1 MRMGTMVP
9 GTLLILLAASPGQTQ
24 TCPGSHSL
32 KYFYTALSRPAISEP
47 WYIAVGYLD
56 DTQFVR
62 FDSAGETGTYKLLS
76 PWVEQE
82 GPEYWA
88 RETEIVTSNAQ
99 FFRENLQTM
108 LDYYNLSQNGSHTI
122 QVMYGCE
129 VELFGS
135 LFRAYEQ
142 HGYDGRD
149 YIALNEDLKTW
160 TAADMAAEITRS
172 KWEQAGYTEL
182 RRTYL
187 EGPCKDSLLRYLE
200 NRKKTQECTDP
211 PKTHVTHHP
220 RPEGYVTLRCWA
232 LGFYPAHITLTWQLN
247 GEELIQD
254 MELVETRP
262 AGDGTFQK
270 WAAVVVPSGEE
281 QKYTCHVYHEG
292 LPEPL
297 TLRWE
302 PPQSSMPTRTIVRAV
317 LGAMVILGVMR
328 GSGMMWMRKNKG
340 GNRDDNTAACQ
351 NEREHLS
358 LSAGDESD
366 ALGVEAGLKEL
377 PTAPPLVP

>member
-108 LDYYNLSQNGSHTI
+108 LDYYNLSQN
-122 QVMYGCE
+122 
-129 VELFGS
+129 
-135 LFRAYEQ
+135 
-142 HGYDGRD
+142 
-149 YIALNEDLKTW
+149 
-160 TAADMAAEITRS
+160 AADMAAEITRS

>member
-24 TCPGSHSL
+24 TCAGSHSL
-32 KYFYTALSRPAISEP
+32 RYFYTALSRPAISEP

-62 FDSAGETGTYKLLS
+62 FESAGETATYKLRV

-108 LDYYNLSQNGSHTI
+108 LDYYNLSQNA
-122 QVMYGCE
+122 E
-129 VELFGS
+129 
-135 LFRAYEQ
+135 
-142 HGYDGRD
+142 
-149 YIALNEDLKTW
+149 
-160 TAADMAAEITRS
+160 DMAAEITRS
-172 KWEQAGYTEL
+172 KWERAGYTEL

-187 EGPCKDSLLRYLE
+187 EGPCKDSLLRYLM

-220 RPEGYVTLRCWA
+220 RPEGDVTLRCWA
-232 LGFYPAHITLTWQLN
+232 LGFYPADITLTWQLN

-254 MELVETRP
+254 TELVETRP

-281 QKYTCHVYHEG
+281 QKYTCHVYHKG

-302 PPQSSMPTRTIVRAV
+302 PPQSSMPNRTTVLAV
-317 LGAMVILGVMR
+317 LGAMVILGFMS
-328 GSGMMWMRKNKG
+328 GSVMMWMIKDKG
-340 GNRDDNTAACQ
+340 RNRDEITAAFQ
-351 NEREHLS
+351 NEREQLS
-358 LSAGDESD
+358 LSTRVESE
-366 ALGVEAGLKEL
+366 ALGVEYGLKVRHS
-377 PTAPPLVP
+377 ASPLVS

>member
-9 GTLLILLAASPGQTQ
+9 GTLLILLAASQGQTQ

-32 KYFYTALSRPAISEP
+32 RYFYTALSRPAISEP

-62 FDSAGETGTYKLLS
+62 FNSSGETATYKLS
-76 PWVEQE
+76 APWVEQE

-129 VELFGS
+129 VEFFGS

-160 TAADMAAEITRS
+160 TAADTAAEITRS

-232 LGFYPAHITLTWQLN
+232 LRFYPADITLTWQLN

-254 MELVETRP
+254 TELVETRP

-270 WAAVVVPSGEE
+270 WAAVVVPLGKE

-302 PPQSSMPTRTIVRAV
+302 PPQTSMPNRTTVRAL
-317 LGAMVILGVMR
+317 LGAMIILGFMS
-328 GSGMMWMRKNKG
+328 GSVMMWMRKNNG
-340 GNRDDNTAACQ
+340 GNGDDNTAAYQ

-358 LSAGDESD
+358 LSPRAESE
-366 ALGVEAGLKEL
+366 ALGVEAGMKDL
-377 PTAPPLVP
+377 PSAPPLVS

>member
-24 TCPGSHSL
+24 TCAGSHSL
-32 KYFYTALSRPAISEP
+32 RYFYTALSRPAISEP

-62 FDSAGETGTYKLLS
+62 FESAGETATYKLRV

-129 VELFGS
+129 VEVGS
-135 LFRAYEQ
+135 IFRAYEQ

-160 TAADMAAEITRS
+160 TAEDMAAEITRS
-172 KWEQAGYTEL
+172 KWERAGYTEL

-187 EGPCKDSLLRYLE
+187 EGPCKDSLLRYLM

-220 RPEGYVTLRCWA
+220 RPEGDVTLRCWA
-232 LGFYPAHITLTWQLN
+232 LGFYPADITLTWQLN

-254 MELVETRP
+254 TELVETRP

-281 QKYTCHVYHEG
+281 QKYTCHVYHKG

-302 PPQSSMPTRTIVRAV
+302 PPQSSMPNRTTVLAV
-317 LGAMVILGVMR
+317 LGAMVILGFMS
-328 GSGMMWMRKNKG
+328 GSVMMWMIKDKG
-340 GNRDDNTAACQ
+340 RNRDEITAAFQ
-351 NEREHLS
+351 NEREQLS
-358 LSAGDESD
+358 LSTRVESE
-366 ALGVEAGLKEL
+366 ALGVEYGLKVRHS
-377 PTAPPLVP
+377 ASPLVS